1 MTSDDA
7 LAALDN
13 LPEADR
19 IRSRRLAGGVATIVA
34 DASGLTPRQR
44 EALEQT
50 LKDAALS
57 LPGVAEARVALTA
70 AKPNRTLI
78 AIGSGKGG
86 VGKSTRTANLA
97 VALGYRLRGFPG
109 AWCALA
115 ALVLPGSV
123 LLLALAVYLGR
134 GIGPEATLALQAMSA
149 AVVGLILV
157 MTARIVRVGLRRR
170 AGLLLGA
177 GTFLL
182 VGPLALST
190 VAVIALMLVIGL
202 WLNRP
207 RASEALTPR
216 SDTGP
221 RGGE

>member
-1 MTSDDA
+1 MSSVTQLGYLGIGVSDLAVWERFATQTLGLQNNGHDADGTLFLKMDEYHHRFAMHANGSDDVVYVGW
-7 LAALDN
+7 
-13 LPEADR
+13 E
-19 IRSRRLAGGVATIVA
+19 VA
-34 DASGLTPRQR
+34 D
-44 EALEQT
+44 EQ
-50 LKDAALS
+50 
-57 LPGVAEARVALTA
+57 
-70 AKPNRTLI
+70 
-78 AIGSGKGG
+78 
-86 VGKSTRTANLA
+86 
-97 VALGYRLRGFPG
+97 
-109 AWCALA
+109 
-115 ALVLPGSV
+115 
-123 LLLALAVYLGR
+123 
-134 GIGPEATLALQAMSA
+134 ALQAMSA

-182 VGPLALST
+182 VGPLALPT
-190 VAVIALMLVIGL
+190 VAVIALMLAIGL